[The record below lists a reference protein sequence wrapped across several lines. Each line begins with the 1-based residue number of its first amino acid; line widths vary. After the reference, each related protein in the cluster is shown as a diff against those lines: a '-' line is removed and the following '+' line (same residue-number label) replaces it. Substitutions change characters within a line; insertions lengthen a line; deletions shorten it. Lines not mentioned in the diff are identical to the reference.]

1 MTHPA
6 ATQQCSSY
14 CSYDPARIHIQITVH
29 AAIKQYIKKRTLTF
43 SYVIKP
49 MAKHSHWGA
58 AHTLSGHTHLA
69 GAHTRL
75 DATERASVHT
85 YTPPRIGAVCVCVG
99 GGGGMSED

>member
-1 MTHPA
+1 
-6 ATQQCSSY
+6 
-14 CSYDPARIHIQITVH
+14 
-29 AAIKQYIKKRTLTF
+29 
-43 SYVIKP
+43 

-85 YTPPRIGAVCVCVG
+85 YTPPRIGAVGVCVC
-99 GGGGMSED
+99 GGGMSED